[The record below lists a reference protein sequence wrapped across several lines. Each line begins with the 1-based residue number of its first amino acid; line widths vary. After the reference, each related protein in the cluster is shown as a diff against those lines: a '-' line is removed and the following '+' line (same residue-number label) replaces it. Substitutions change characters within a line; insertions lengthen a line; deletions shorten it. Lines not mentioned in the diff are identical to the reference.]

1 MEVQNYIDDTGVQ
14 VADLAVG
21 VTHLEKL
28 DMEGVRRLE
37 SDLEARGMPLDHYCW
52 DLYARVTEMYEQAGD
67 DDPTG
72 KSLKE
77 KLRGEALRE
86 MEEGSS
92 PLAQI
97 AAYLAEKIVRRHLA
111 TMERISVIY
120 DLLPRESDI
129 LAHRFWEKA
138 FTQLKASGAV
148 SRSESGKNAGCWVM
162 DLSSSAEFAELTEGE
177 KILVRSNGTVTYV
190 GKDIAYQL
198 WKFGLLGSDFAY
210 RRFHTYPSG
219 HVLWATSVGGDRD
232 PPPFGRGETI
242 YNVIDVRQSYLQRIV
257 VESLRLLGH
266 SGEAERSVHFSYE
279 MVALSA
285 RCAVEMGIDVAPED
299 QSRAFL
305 EMSGRKGVGVK
316 ADDLLDNLNRR
327 AGQEVAARNAS
338 LDPQEQAE
346 VARRIAV
353 GALRYYMLRFT
364 RNKIIAFDFADALS
378 FEGETGPYVQY
389 AVVRASGILGKVA
402 ASEEVPESG
411 LAERASRADLA
422 FLSSDPKAEEWEL
435 LSLLGRQRGTVEQA
449 VQSLELSSLAKHAFV
464 LAQKFNA
471 FYHKYPV
478 LQEQDPDRKWGR
490 VLLTYLFRE
499 RMTRWLDL
507 MGIPVPP
514 RM

>member
-1 MEVQNYIDDTGVQ
+1 
-14 VADLAVG
+14 
-21 VTHLEKL
+21 
-28 DMEGVRRLE
+28 
-37 SDLEARGMPLDHYCW
+37 
-52 DLYARVTEMYEQAGD
+52 
-67 DDPTG
+67 
-72 KSLKE
+72 
-77 KLRGEALRE
+77 
-86 MEEGSS
+86 
-92 PLAQI
+92 
-97 AAYLAEKIVRRHLA
+97 
-111 TMERISVIY
+111 
-120 DLLPRESDI
+120 
-129 LAHRFWEKA
+129 
-138 FTQLKASGAV
+138 
-148 SRSESGKNAGCWVM
+148 
-162 DLSSSAEFAELTEGE
+162 
-177 KILVRSNGTVTYV
+177 VTYV

-198 WKFGLLGSDFAY
+198 WKFGLLGSDFHY
-210 RRFHTYPSG
+210 RPFHTYPGG
-219 HVLWATSVGGDRD
+219 HVLWATSVRGEGD

-266 SGEAERSVHFSYE
+266 SGEADRSIHFSYE

-285 RCAVEMGIDVAPED
+285 RCADEMGIDVARED
-299 QSRAFL
+299 RSKAFL

-338 LDPQEQAE
+338 LEPREQAE

-402 ASEEVPESG
+402 AAEKVPESG
-411 LAERASRADLA
+411 LAERASRANLT

-435 LSLLGRQRGTVEQA
+435 LSLLGRHRGTVEQA

-490 VLLTYLFRE
+490 VLLTFLFRE
-499 RMTRWLDL
+499 RMSRWLEL

-514 RM
+514 LM